1 MAITLKDTLL
11 DLRLT
16 EDDVEEHIR
25 EIIKARPPGA
35 ERRAAISYVQQLVQ
49 RDDAD
54 LDTYAGLLQRAR
66 AVLDER
72 LQQHTFDIRD
82 TKLGSLF
89 TTASNVDYEAPLLI
103 SNSEVIAEGATISPA
118 STHLIVTGDY
128 VSLHGIGKGSAVDD
142 TLECGCI
149 VNGGLSI
156 DADNVL
162 IEGVEFKAQGR
173 GQLQD
178 RTVRGRQSER
188 HLPELP
194 LRRRVVHRHDQ
205 PHVPGLHLLPRIQ
218 LLGLLHARKL
228 RD

>member
-1 MAITLKDTLL
+1 MLF
-11 DLRLT
+11 R
-16 EDDVEEHIR
+16 
-25 EIIKARPPGA
+25 
-35 ERRAAISYVQQLVQ
+35 S
-49 RDDAD
+49 
-54 LDTYAGLLQRAR
+54 

-128 VSLHGIGKGSAVDD
+128 VSLHGIGTGRAVDK

-162 IEGVEFKAQGR
+162 IEGVEFKAQAGAGSLKTVLFAGASQNVTFRNCRFDGALYTDVTGTYQGSVFFHGSNFSGSFTLEIGR
-173 GQLQD
+173 A
-178 RTVRGRQSER
+178 
-188 HLPELP
+188 
-194 LRRRVVHRHDQ
+194 
-205 PHVPGLHLLPRIQ
+205 HV
-218 LLGLLHARKL
+218 
-228 RD
+228 